1 MMNHLLAPPFLLLSL
16 CSLFISSTAMS
27 FTAMAGETVSYEV
40 DGLSAVTQLAPES
53 NRFPYTSVFQ
63 SLASSSS

>member
-27 FTAMAGETVSYEV
+27 FTAMARETVSYAV
-40 DGLSAVTQLAPES
+40 DGLSAEAVIVVDEYGVPHI
-53 NRFPYTSVFQ
+53 
-63 SLASSSS
+63 